1 MNESGSYPGQVW
13 LCLYT
18 FWYQIKPYSNS
29 NNTDLLVFLTMGV
42 LSLALILIPFIPGLR
57 DIPRWVPLYRYIWR
71 DHYRAQRR
79 ALSKR

>member
-1 MNESGSYPGQVW
+1 MMNETSSYPGQVW
-13 LCLYT
+13 LCLY
-18 FWYQIKPYSNS
+18 
-29 NNTDLLVFLTMGV
+29 TDLLVFLTMGV